1 MRRQSHSHRNKSK
14 ERKAFPR
21 GTDGF
26 CPSAI
31 VEDWSKAVRGQ
42 AAFDEHNFPT
52 FPVADRIGALIGM
65 PGVPDGIYQHLKLL
79 LCYMA
84 LEHFRGPGVLKA
96 GISSSEEL

>member
-21 GTDGF
+21 GTDGL
-26 CPSAI
+26 CPSSL

-42 AAFDEHNFPT
+42 AALGEHNFPT
-52 FPVADRIGALIGM
+52 CQLADRIGALIVM
-65 PGVPDGIYQHLKLL
+65 PGVTDCIYQHLKLL